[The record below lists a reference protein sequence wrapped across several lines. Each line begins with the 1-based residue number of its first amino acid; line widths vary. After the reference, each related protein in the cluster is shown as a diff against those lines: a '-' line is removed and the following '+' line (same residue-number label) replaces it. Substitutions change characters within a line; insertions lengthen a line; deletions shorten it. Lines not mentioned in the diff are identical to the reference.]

1 MRFGKAEDISA
12 IDFSLPNDVP
22 STKRVLSNVLNSLY
36 STNVGCGHWG
46 KNYLHNF
53 YPKGTKDELAYYSTQ
68 FNSIELNAS
77 FYKNYEP
84 EQCKSSA

>member
-1 MRFGKAEDISA
+1 LGKE
-12 IDFSLPNDVP
+12 LPP
-22 STKRVLSNVLNSLY
+22 Q
-36 STNVGCGHWG
+36 
-46 KNYLHNF
+46 F

-84 EQCKSSA
+84 EQYKKWYDRTEKNFKFFLKFIREYRILEG